1 MSFFKLYIKYH
12 GKKNKY
18 LDFILFLELLYLTE
32 NDMDSSE
39 VIDIK
44 QDLDE
49 QESRQEG
56 KETEDSHLVI
66 ESQSQTDEG
75 DEIDELGNDGENP
88 VDIHN
93 ETIGQHSTRTHSMP
107 TSTQSS
113 PDQLNDLQSYLVT
126 FNKEIGHGGQPTG
139 YTIGE
144 IDASNL
150 ASQTRQV
157 LYNVGEDQLLNVA
170 TSLHTNQGILFYI
183 I

>member
-1 MSFFKLYIKYH
+1 
-12 GKKNKY
+12 
-18 LDFILFLELLYLTE
+18 LLYLTE

-44 QDLDE
+44 QDLEE

-75 DEIDELGNDGENP
+75 DEIDELGNDGESP

-170 TSLHTNQGILFYI
+170 TSLHTNQGI
-183 I
+183 

>member
-1 MSFFKLYIKYH
+1 
-12 GKKNKY
+12 
-18 LDFILFLELLYLTE
+18 
-32 NDMDSSE
+32 MDSSE

-44 QDLDE
+44 QDLEE

-75 DEIDELGNDGENP
+75 DEIDELGNDRESP

-93 ETIGQHSTRTHSMP
+93 ETIGQHSTRTRSMP